1 MRPSTAHATATALL
15 IAATLAGTL
24 PAQDSARGGDLHLVG
39 ARKSAGTAFGL
50 SLTFTA
56 LPLFMASRSNNSDAG
71 PILFGAIL
79 GPAIGHFY
87 AGNRERALGG
97 IALRAGMLGVTALLV
112 SADCSNNG
120 GWFCG
125 LGSALLGAT
134 AIFISDL
141 IDVFGAAG
149 SATHYNQT
157 HAGVA
162 LVPLSNGPESRLGI
176 GIRLGP

>member
-1 MRPSTAHATATALL
+1 MKERSWLYAPRRMKTFWWVLAWLGIFVALMFVAGVAGGIIL
-15 IAATLAGTL
+15 HGQDSGKAGERVGALFGWVLGFAAYGLAYWLSEIEVLPPPGPVGHTLALTL
-24 PAQDSARGGDLHLVG
+24 SC
-39 ARKSAGTAFGL
+39 
-50 SLTFTA
+50 
-56 LPLFMASRSNNSDAG
+56 
-71 PILFGAIL
+71 I
-79 GPAIGHFY
+79 
-87 AGNRERALGG
+87 
-97 IALRAGMLGVTALLV
+97 
-112 SADCSNNG
+112 
-120 GWFCG
+120 CG